1 MKNLFI
7 ALGLIT
13 ISQIL
18 VYLQLQGQFFS
29 NWIKGNPLTVS
40 LLGIPI
46 SLILIEYTKRS
57 AMYFDGEV
65 WPGRLMGYAIGI
77 IVFTILSYTIFNE
90 PLTGKTIAC
99 LILSSV
105 ILVIQLFF

>member
-7 ALGLIT
+7 ALALISV
-13 ISQIL
+13 SQVI

-29 NWIKGNPLTVS
+29 TWIKTHPLTVS

-57 AMYFDGEV
+57 AMYFQGEV
-65 WPGRLMGYAIGI
+65 WPGRLIGYAVGI

-90 PLTGKTIAC
+90 PLSTKTIIC
-99 LILSSV
+99 LILSSIIV
-105 ILVIQLFF
+105 AIQVFF

>member
-1 MKNLFI
+1 
-7 ALGLIT
+7 
-13 ISQIL
+13 
-18 VYLQLQGQFFS
+18 
-29 NWIKGNPLTVS
+29 
-40 LLGIPI
+40 
-46 SLILIEYTKRS
+46 
-57 AMYFDGEV
+57 MYFDGEV

-105 ILVIQLFF
+105 ILGIQLFF

>member
-1 MKNLFI
+1 MKNLLI

-13 ISQIL
+13 ISQII

-29 NWIKGNPLTVS
+29 AWIKSHPWTVS

-57 AMYFDGEV
+57 ATYFNGEV
-65 WPGRLMGYAIGI
+65 WPGRLIGYAIGI
-77 IVFTILSYTIFNE
+77 IVFTVLSYTIFNE
-90 PLTGKTIAC
+90 PLSNKTIVC
-99 LILSSV
+99 LILSSIIV
-105 ILVIQLFF
+105 AIQVFF

>member
-7 ALGLIT
+7 ALALISV
-13 ISQIL
+13 SQVI

-29 NWIKGNPLTVS
+29 AWIKSHPLTVS

-57 AMYFDGEV
+57 AMYFQGEV
-65 WPGRLMGYAIGI
+65 WPGRLIGYAVGI

-90 PLTGKTIAC
+90 PLSTKTIIC
-99 LILSSV
+99 LILSSIIV
-105 ILVIQLFF
+105 AIQVFF

>member
-1 MKNLFI
+1 MKNLLI

-13 ISQIL
+13 ISQIV

-29 NWIKGNPLTVS
+29 SWIKTHPLSMS

-57 AMYFDGEV
+57 AVYFGGEV
-65 WPGRLMGYAIGI
+65 WPGRLIGYAVGI
-77 IVFTILSYTIFNE
+77 IVFTTLSYAIFNE
-90 PLTGKTIAC
+90 PLSNKTIVC
-99 LILSSV
+99 LLLSTIIV
-105 ILVIQLFF
+105 AIQVFW